1 MKLKFNT
8 ISNLKIK
15 AMQKQINFKT
25 IELEKYQVL
34 LEKCLDDDDETEA
47 IQIVFYIHDFKIVNK
62 LLFETEEKQNKAFDL
77 INSET
82 AQGYINAA
90 LKILNE

>member
-1 MKLKFNT
+1 
-8 ISNLKIK
+8 
-15 AMQKQINFKT
+15 MQKQIYFKI
-25 IELEKYQVL
+25 IELENYQVL
-34 LEKCLDDDDETEA
+34 VEKFFNEEEEKEA

-62 LLFETEEKQNKAFDL
+62 LLFETEEKQNKAFEL